1 MDQLQ
6 YIGPLGVPLLI
17 LSLVGLATIIERI
30 VFYLRLQK
38 VDSCKIFINIKE
50 SLEQNKNQ
58 PKNIR
63 DELATFLLI
72 EAKKPHDFGIRI
84 LRLIAVTSPM
94 LGLLGTVVGIID
106 SFKKIAFLDG
116 PVYPALIADGLW
128 TALITTE
135 VGLVIAL
142 PCLFAAFIF
151 ARMGEKRIEI
161 YQTKLNQISLTLEGI
176 KFNI

>member
-6 YIGPLGVPLLI
+6 YIGPLGIPLLI
-17 LSLVGLATIIERI
+17 LSMAGLATIIERI
-30 VFYLRLQK
+30 VFYLRIQK
-38 VDSCKIFINIKE
+38 VDNCKDFINMKE
-50 SLEQNKNQ
+50 LLEKNAKH
-58 PKNIR
+58 PKHIR
-63 DELATFLLI
+63 DELATFLLL
-72 EAKKPHDFGIRI
+72 EAKKPYDFGIRI

-94 LGLLGTVVGIID
+94 LGLLGTVVGIIS
-106 SFKKIAFLDG
+106 SFKKIALHDG

-151 ARMGEKRIEI
+151 SRMGEKRIGI
-161 YQTKLNQISLTLEGI
+161 YQTKLNQISLIIEGI
-176 KFNI
+176 KI